1 MRKKELKD
9 ILRISILESYH
20 TLSNHLD
27 DVRCKNHYH
36 KLRELLDRLGQFKH
50 G

>member
-1 MRKKELKD
+1 MRKKELKN
-9 ILRISILESYH
+9 ILRISILETYN

-27 DVRCKNHYH
+27 DVRCNNHYH
-36 KLRELLDRLGQFKH
+36 KLRELLDQLGQFKD